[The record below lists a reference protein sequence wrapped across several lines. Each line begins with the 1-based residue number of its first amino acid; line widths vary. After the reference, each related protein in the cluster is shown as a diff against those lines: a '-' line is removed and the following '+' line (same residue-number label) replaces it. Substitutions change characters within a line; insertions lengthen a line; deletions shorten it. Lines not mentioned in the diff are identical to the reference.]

1 MRHTEIL
8 IIEQLKQGNEDAYKY
23 IYDRHYLLLCH
34 VANEYV
40 KDRFLA
46 ETIVGDVIFHLWE
59 IRKSLNIT
67 ISIRSYLLKAVKNRC
82 INYLN
87 LEYQKKEIPFS
98 SQISEDSLNRTSLSS
113 DEYPLGILLEQ
124 ELEEEIHRAIEKLP
138 EECRTVFIKS
148 RFEEKK
154 YEEIAQELNISINTV
169 KYHIK
174 NALAL
179 LQAYLS
185 KYLIVLF
192 LYFLI

>member
-1 MRHTEIL
+1 M
-8 IIEQLKQGNEDAYKY
+8 
-23 IYDRHYLLLCH
+23 
-34 VANEYV
+34 

-98 SQISEDSLNRTSLSS
+98 SQISEDFLNRTSLSS

>member
-1 MRHTEIL
+1 MKNIEIL

-23 IYDRHYLLLCH
+23 IYDHHYALLCH

-40 KDRFLA
+40 KDKFLT

-59 IRKSLNIT
+59 IRESLNIT
-67 ISIRSYLLKAVKNRC
+67 ISIRSYLLKAVRNRC
-82 INYLN
+82 INHLN
-87 LEYQKKEIPFS
+87 SEYEKREIPFS
-98 SQISEDSLNRTSLSS
+98 SLVPEELSKEHFLLS
-113 DEYPLGILLEQ
+113 DEYPLGILLE
-124 ELEEEIHRAIEKLP
+124 RKAINKLP
-138 EECRTVFIKS
+138 EGCRQVFIKS

-179 LQAYLS
+179 LLVDLS
-185 KYLIVLF
+185 KYLITFFLF
-192 LYFLI
+192 FLI